1 MAVRKVSYVYLKVP
15 NRAGQAANVLGA
27 LQAGKV
33 NLSAI
38 TAFPDKG
45 GKTQVDLITRDLAG
59 VRRVAKMQGWR
70 VSKAKKGFL
79 IQGKDRLGTVSR
91 HARKLASMRI
101 NITALN
107 AAAAGKGQF
116 GMMLWV
122 KPKDYARAARA
133 LGAARS

>member
-1 MAVRKVSYVYLKVP
+1 MAVRKVSYVHLKVP
-15 NRAGQAANVLGA
+15 NRAGQAANVLSA
-27 LQAGKV
+27 LQAGGV

-45 GKTQVDLITRDLAG
+45 GKTQVDLISQDLAG
-59 VRRVAKMQGWR
+59 VRRVAKKQGWR

-79 IQGKDRLGTVSR
+79 IQGKDRMGAVCR
-91 HARKLASMRI
+91 HAGKLARKSI

-122 KPKDYARAARA
+122 KPKDHARAARA
-133 LGAARS
+133 LGAL

>member
-1 MAVRKVSYVYLKVP
+1 MAVRKVSYVHLKVP
-15 NRAGQAANVLGA
+15 NRAGQAARVLTA
-27 LQAGKV
+27 LQAGGV

-59 VRRVAKMQGWR
+59 VRRVAKKQGLR

-79 IQGKDRLGTVSR
+79 IQGKDRVGAVCR
-91 HARKLASMRI
+91 YARKLASKRI
-101 NITALN
+101 NITALS

-122 KPKDYARAARA
+122 KPGDYARAARA
-133 LGAARS
+133 LGAR